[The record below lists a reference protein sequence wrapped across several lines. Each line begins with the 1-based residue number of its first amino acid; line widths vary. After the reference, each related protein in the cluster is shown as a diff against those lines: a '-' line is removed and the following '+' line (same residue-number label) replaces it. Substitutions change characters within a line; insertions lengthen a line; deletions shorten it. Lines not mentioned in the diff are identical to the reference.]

1 MSEQPSSLPPAIL
14 RPGSAAMACPTCR
27 AAWRGVVTCS
37 RCGTDLTA
45 LMRVA
50 VRAWELRQATRAA
63 LCAGDRATEALALAR
78 AACQLHT
85 TPSGQ
90 RLFALALLV
99 NGHMAEAY
107 TVLTQALQAQQ
118 PPFPLPPRE
127 GEGERP
133 HTPLRLPGHQELL
146 SPTPEAAHPQDS

>member
-1 MSEQPSSLPPAIL
+1 MSEQPSSVPSAASHPA
-14 RPGSAAMACPTCR
+14 SAAMACPTCR

-63 LCAGDRATEALALAR
+63 LCAGDHATEALALAR

-107 TVLTQALQAQQ
+107 ALVEQVLQEQQ
-118 PPFPLPPRE
+118 SPFSLPP
-127 GEGERP
+127 GKG
-133 HTPLRLPGHQELL
+133 
-146 SPTPEAAHPQDS
+146 